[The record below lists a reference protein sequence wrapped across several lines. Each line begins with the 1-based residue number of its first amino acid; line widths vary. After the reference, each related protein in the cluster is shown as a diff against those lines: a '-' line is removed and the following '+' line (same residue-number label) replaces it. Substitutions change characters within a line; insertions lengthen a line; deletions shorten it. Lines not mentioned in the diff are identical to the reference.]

1 MGLLDSITGGDW
13 LSAGTSLFNG
23 IMGSNSQEAT
33 NAANQANARE
43 QMDFQERMSG
53 TAHQREVSDLIKAG
67 LNPILSVSRGAS
79 SPSGAMSV
87 AQSPYQAGVN
97 AASGVSNTALNY
109 RHSALANQQ
118 TATESERT
126 TIEHTAAEQSKWI
139 LTNIDKVMEAT
150 ISKMMFEAD
159 ISQRQAAAAVE
170 FLPKIREE
178 ISNLAKQGKLIDAD
192 RAKVEIETVLD
203 RYKVPEAKS
212 FASFFGSAIGKAVP
226 YVREASGVVSSAAKA
241 TAAGA
246 VVNRLRR

>member
-1 MGLLDSITGGDW
+1 MFGFDDFI
-13 LSAGTSLFNG
+13 AAAPAAVSLFNG
-23 IMGSNSQEAT
+23 IMGSNSQSET
-33 NAANQANARE
+33 NAQNQANARE

-53 TAHQREVSDLIKAG
+53 SAHQREVSDLIKAG

-87 AQSPYQAGVN
+87 AQSPYQAGIN
-97 AASGVSNTALNY
+97 AASGASSAALNY
-109 RHSALANQQ
+109 SHSALANRQA
-118 TATESERT
+118 ATEAERT

-150 ISKMMFEAD
+150 ISKMMFETD
-159 ISQRQAAAAVE
+159 IKQREAAAAVE
-170 FLPKIREE
+170 LLPKIREE
-178 ISNLAKQGKLIDAD
+178 VANLAKQGKLIDAD

-203 RYKVPEAKS
+203 KLKVPEASS
-212 FASFFGSAIGKAVP
+212 FAKFFSSAIGKAVP